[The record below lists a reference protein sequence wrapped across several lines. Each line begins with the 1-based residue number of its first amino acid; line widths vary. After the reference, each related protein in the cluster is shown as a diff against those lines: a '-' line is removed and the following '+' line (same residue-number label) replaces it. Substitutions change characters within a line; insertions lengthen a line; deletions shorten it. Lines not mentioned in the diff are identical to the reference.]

1 MGMKVVVPYVSS
13 EAGGANY
20 TGYNFFN
27 SSRSNQ
33 LKVDYWTPDHPSNKF
48 PQPDAFAGV
57 SNYGSTLGY
66 VDGSFIK
73 CRTINLGY
81 DIPSAILS
89 KAGIT
94 SLRVYV
100 SAVNP
105 FVIWSPF
112 VKQGYGPDPEGN
124 GYGGGVNSTGTANA
138 GTVGRQITVNANN
151 PSTKQFMF
159 GVNLK
164 F

>member
-1 MGMKVVVPYVSS
+1 MQ
-13 EAGGANY
+13 
-20 TGYNFFN
+20 
-27 SSRSNQ
+27 SRNNQ
-33 LKVDYWTPDHPSNKF
+33 LNVDYWTPANPTNNF
-48 PQPDAFAGV
+48 PRPDASIGAPLY
-57 SNYGSTLGY
+57 SSTLAY

-81 DIPSAILS
+81 DIPSTVLA
-89 KAGIT
+89 KAGIQ

-105 FVIWSPF
+105 FVIYSPF

-124 GYGGGVNSTGTANA
+124 GYGGGVMAQGTTFSGAP
-138 GTVGRQITVNANN
+138 GRQISVNANN
-151 PSTKQFMF
+151 PSTRQFIF
-159 GVNLK
+159 GLNLK